1 VNLQMTVVNNAI
13 YQNQIYSPEKDR
25 IWAHISKLVR
35 SETPLTD
42 IQRDLLK
49 LQFNLR
55 MLGADNEHIQGSARR
70 FQKFLRDS
78 LIAQI
83 ENNQQCVIV
92 VCDLPHIVITV
103 DQVEIQRN
111 TVYLATLMWQGRY
124 TYPPEQLSPHR
135 IAEQA
140 LKMLDWEA

>member
-1 VNLQMTVVNNAI
+1 VNLQMAVVNNAI
-13 YQNQIYSPEKDR
+13 YQNQIYSPDKDR

-42 IQRDLLK
+42 ILRDLLK

-55 MLGADNEHIQGSARR
+55 ALGADAEHIPDSARR

-78 LIAQI
+78 LVARI

-92 VCDLPHIVITV
+92 VCDLPHVVITV
-103 DQVEIQRN
+103 DRIEIQRN
-111 TVYLATLMWQGRY
+111 SIYLATLMWQGRY
-124 TYPPEQLSPHR
+124 TYPPEQLSPPR

-140 LKMLDWEA
+140 IKMLDWEA